1 MLSRN
6 DWSFKQRL
14 HKSVI
19 WSMFVGR
26 SFIDKVIDAL
36 VDTIHSN
43 RDDDNVDDNGNNG
56 DDDINDDDRDDG
68 DDDIN
73 DNDGNDGDGDIN
85 DDDDN
90 VENNGDDDDAYG
102 DVHVGDIGD
111 DKHSELQ
118 KEGSGRPGEETNI
131 ELCGEPGFEVGLNY
145 HWNSHKVKMKFHLN
159 ILVSILY

>member
-1 MLSRN
+1 
-6 DWSFKQRL
+6 
-14 HKSVI
+14 
-19 WSMFVGR
+19 MFVGR

-43 RDDDNVDDNGNNG
+43 RDDDNVDDTV
-56 DDDINDDDRDDG
+56 D
-68 DDDIN
+68 
-73 DNDGNDGDGDIN
+73 DGNDGDNDDDN
-85 DDDDN
+85 DVDDDDN
-90 VENNGDDDDAYG
+90 VDNNGDD
-102 DVHVGDIGD
+102 GD
-111 DKHSELQ
+111 DYKHRALQ